1 MITAMSSAGLL
12 QASVEERVR
21 AQREGSGTAGSAPA
35 RAEAP
40 AAEVHVRHL
49 EGELQRVLGT
59 AVRIRVGSN
68 RSGRIEIP
76 FYNAEDFD
84 RVLEALLGAEAQQA

>member
-1 MITAMSSAGLL
+1 MAEIAQDAALHGWSVRAVEAEVQRTRGKKPAKSAPGK
-12 QASVEERVR
+12 ARDANERV
-21 AQREGSGTAGSAPA
+21 
-35 RAEAP
+35 
-40 AAEVHVRHL
+40 L
-49 EGELQRVLGT
+49 EEELQRVLGT

-84 RVLEALLGAEAQQA
+84 RVLEAILGAEAQRA